1 MNLCMMSFKRSHLIN
16 DIILMQLTNNFSLFI
31 LPGWEV
37 AGDHIR
43 SGAGSSDNDYLILNI
58 HIPGFK
64 YATLPS
70 FISHL

>member
-1 MNLCMMSFKRSHLIN
+1 MGWGQLKGQ
-16 DIILMQLTNNFSLFI
+16 IIIIYYDMETFNQFLF
-31 LPGWEV
+31 PGWEV

-64 YATLPS
+64 YATLP
-70 FISHL
+70 FIHNHSLLLW

>member
-1 MNLCMMSFKRSHLIN
+1 METLNQFLV
-16 DIILMQLTNNFSLFI
+16 
-31 LPGWEV
+31 PGWEV

-64 YATLPS
+64 YATLP
-70 FISHL
+70 FIHNHSLLLW

>member
-1 MNLCMMSFKRSHLIN
+1 MCPS
-16 DIILMQLTNNFSLFI
+16 
-31 LPGWEV
+31 GWEV

-64 YATLPS
+64 YATSPS
-70 FISHL
+70 LIGRLARSR

>member
-1 MNLCMMSFKRSHLIN
+1 MFV
-16 DIILMQLTNNFSLFI
+16 

-58 HIPGFK
+58 YIPGFK
-64 YATLPS
+64 YATYLP
-70 FISHL
+70 ISSLYDD